1 MWPIFPLYLAFGLPH
16 GGLGL
21 PDVAEHDKLFGV
33 AR

>member
-1 MWPIFPLYLAFGLPH
+1 MWRIFPLNLLSGLPH
-16 GGLGL
+16 GCLEL